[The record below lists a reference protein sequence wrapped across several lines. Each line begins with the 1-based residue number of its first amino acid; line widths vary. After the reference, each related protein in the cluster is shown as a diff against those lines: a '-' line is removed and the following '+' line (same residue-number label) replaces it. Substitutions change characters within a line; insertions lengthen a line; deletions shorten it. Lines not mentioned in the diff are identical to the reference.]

1 MIRDPLKHQP
11 PGWKSHWLEK
21 ALKGSSAGICL
32 LDSDGRVRYQNIP
45 SLRHCGSYKDSVC
58 PQRCLLSKDNSLS
71 QRSEGLHFY
80 PNHKIGNQYY
90 DMAFLDS
97 WHTRV
102 IVLYPLRRRHEKQ
115 LHQFITYG
123 LSRREMDVVQLGL
136 KGQTNEEISKNLG
149 ISKATLKTHL
159 NNIYKK
165 IPEVRGKNWRG
176 VPELSHGKNGDAE
189 SR

>member
-1 MIRDPLKHQP
+1 MKHQP

-21 ALKGSSAGICL
+21 ALKDSSAGICL
-32 LDSDGRVRYQNIP
+32 LDSDGRVRYQNTP
-45 SLRHCGSYKDSVC
+45 SLRHCGSYKDAVC
-58 PQRCLLSKDNSLS
+58 PKECLLSKDNSLS

-102 IVLYPLRRRHEKQ
+102 IVQYPLRRRYEKQ
-115 LHQFITYG
+115 LHQFMTNG
-123 LSRREMDVVQLGL
+123 LSPREMDVVQLGL
-136 KGQTNEEISKNLG
+136 KGQTNEEIAVNLG

-176 VPELSHGKNGDAE
+176 VSDLSYEKNGDTE
-189 SR
+189 TS